1 MISGIKKI
9 FSIKNLLMQLFIERS
24 NTKWVQK

>member
-1 MISGIKKI
+1 MISAIKKI

-24 NTKWVQK
+24 STEAVQK